1 MGDHKHKKSWKK
13 DTLATLPGQP
23 AEKKSVAGA
32 PGMENPLADASE
44 TFKIKQGTLN
54 RKTNLL
60 STESLTNSRWSMV
73 NPALQKQAGGPGT
86 FGLQKREYLVE
97 GAELTCSHGSC
108 NGKLKIPKGHHYLSG
123 DRKKANCKDCVE
135 DENIPYFGNC
145 SLRRKE
151 GRCEGF
157 MLLDEQWRNTER
169 PFHGFEVEHVDGEPA
184 IITSSVLLCKRGGI
198 IRPVTSGQGYDGRLN
213 YGMFKRRCKK
223 GLSWAAG
230 QKPDR
235 HELRK
240 DPINM
245 NTGNYIYERE
255 DLVTGGKVPL
265 SFRFL
270 YNAMECGEQG
280 NLGEGWCHNYG
291 IRLKK
296 TEGEKKIEVILEDG
310 SVIPYRRNLGGAWL
324 PEMGDPEELRSTGDG
339 YIYEQEQRTCVFDR
353 DGKLIRQEEAGGIRT
368 FRYNKEGL
376 LEYAENGLGGF
387 LHYTYNEEKNLIEA
401 EDHAGRKISFRYQYG
416 KLRWF
421 INSSGYTY
429 TYEYNFN
436 GRLESVLTPRGITG
450 VKNTYDG
457 VDRVLKQAFP
467 DGSVVEL
474 RYDDEKQLTY
484 MREQNGRLVTF
495 ESDDRMRSIRIATKD
510 GEETFAYND
519 QNRRIRHTDRNGYT
533 TAYAY
538 DNRGN
543 LSRIVYPDGTRYHM
557 TYDAA
562 GRLLT
567 LSVNGIQK
575 QKNVYD
581 SKGHPIEIT
590 DALGRCRRMEY
601 DPEGN
606 PVRIRLPDKN
616 TVLLEYDARGNVISI
631 TDGAG
636 RRSLYE
642 YDECSRITRFTDGN
656 GNRTCFTWN
665 EDNQITSVTDAAGN
679 RRTYEYGAN
688 GKIRK
693 SVDFDGAVCLQEY
706 NCMNQVESLTFPD
719 GNTIHMKY
727 DAMQNLSQTV
737 YPNGA
742 VTAYTYNRQNLLE
755 QVTLPTGGTIRLE
768 YDRNGNRTAAVD
780 PEGNRTV
787 MEYDSRNRMVKKT
800 DPMGAVTAYAYDP
813 EGRCTQVT
821 DAAGNVHEY
830 EYDAAGQM
838 VRETDVR
845 GNTTV
850 FEYDSMGRTAAV
862 TDPACRRTIYVY
874 DAGGKPAK
882 TIYPDK
888 TFETYEYDSAGN
900 LILQKNNRG
909 DQQEYTYDCLNRQVS
924 VKNSFGQA
932 LSCTYDAVGRVTS
945 VTDALGRVTR
955 YTCSPGGNLTS
966 VLDAAGNRTEY
977 AYDLMGNL
985 SAVCRHEGKDALLDA
1000 DGQIAVPESYQ
1011 GAFPHVT
1018 RYIRGQSGKPETVIN
1033 PLGMQE
1039 QYEYDCSGRMTAK
1052 TDADGYTTRYAWNP
1066 AGDLCRITYAD
1077 GRKAEFFY
1085 NSLRQL
1091 TQIDDWLGTTR
1102 IEPDAAGYVKKVTDP
1117 MGREVSYEW
1126 GVLGERRKTVYPD
1139 GQSVSFE
1146 YDDLFRL
1153 IRLKDGKQEV
1163 RYNYNADGRLAEKQ
1177 YPDEIRTGYQYSP
1190 MGRLKSLVHQKSGTV
1205 LERYEYE
1212 YDLLGNR
1219 TALRKDRR
1227 ASVFASI
1234 TERLAREE
1242 CGNYIYRY
1250 DNLDRLT
1257 EVLKDGKLQS
1267 RYRYDAYGN
1276 RTEKETGEGTTHY
1289 SYNEADQLVREEG
1302 LDGERT
1308 FQYDRRG
1315 NLTAIRQGEELLRQY
1330 LYDETNRMAAAS
1342 DGIHSSWYQYSGA
1355 GNRTGILEYT
1365 VDPPG
1370 PGNPFLPKA
1379 TPAGVPSKRTE
1390 YVTDLTRPYHNL
1402 LQRIE
1407 TAERKETLQSYTWD
1421 TNAVFLREG
1430 ERVSAYLQDELGSPV
1445 RLTELRSGRQT
1456 LYGYDEFGADL
1467 FGNQGETQPFGYTG
1481 YQPDRTAG
1489 TSYAQAREYLPWAGR
1504 FAGRDLIKGF
1514 AELPFTLNEYGYC
1527 WNNSIGYVDR
1537 DGQLPT
1543 AVAGG
1548 IIGGLSGLT
1557 LSATSDWLNGEE
1569 INWKRAWKNAA
1580 LGAAAGAAVGSGL
1593 AFVSLPTV
1601 AMQVSE
1607 YKMLVGM
1614 GSLFGVLCN
1623 ISNGDFSFD
1632 NIWSGLTTGGIN
1644 AAIVVTGIPEV
1655 NALFAE
1661 GKILESFGVSF
1672 FRNGIAGGV
1681 SSLLASVGNIL
1692 EDQNVSHMFAK
1703 AGLSGIIQA
1712 IASGFLG
1719 NIFTIAASEITG
1731 NTVADRFARQITN
1744 NVLGNGLYGYGMGT
1758 YISSLAGEKA
1768 FPDTSEAVN

>member
-1 MGDHKHKKSWKK
+1 MGDHKHKKSWQK

-23 AEKKSVAGA
+23 AEKKSVAGT

-54 RKTNLL
+54 RQTNLL
-60 STESLTNSRWSMV
+60 STESLTNSCWSMV

-310 SVIPYRRNLGGAWL
+310 SVIPYRRTPGGAWL

-519 QNRRIRHTDRNGYT
+519 QNQRIRHTDRNGYT

-543 LSRIVYPDGTRYHM
+543 VSRIIYPDGTRYHM

-581 SKGHPIEIT
+581 SKGRPIEIT

-616 TVLLEYDARGNVISI
+616 TVLLEYDACGNVISI

-1190 MGRLKSLVHQKSGTV
+1190 MGRLKSLVHQKSGTG

-1212 YDLLGNR
+1212 YDLQGNR
-1219 TALRKDRR
+1219 IALRKERR

-1250 DNLDRLT
+1250 DSLDRLT

-1527 WNNSIGYVDR
+1527 WNNPIGYVDR